1 MTDPD
6 PKPALED
13 AVLGE
18 TTGVYRLGSRT
29 EIYTAALALFL
40 QARRSLRL
48 FSYDLD
54 SAVLAEDV
62 FADAASELARR
73 NRYTFIRFLVQDAK
87 PAARVQHPLIRIIQ
101 SLPSH
106 IGARRTAAEW
116 AGESC
121 VALIADDDGLL
132 YRRDGERFDGTVEFS
147 ARATAARYRD
157 WFDDIWERST
167 PEPEFRRLRL

>member
-1 MTDPD
+1 MAEPD

-18 TTGVYRLGSRT
+18 TKGAYRLSTRA
-29 EIYTAALALFL
+29 EVYTAALALLL

-54 SAVLAEDV
+54 SAVLADDLV
-62 FADAASELARR
+62 ANAASELARR
-73 NRYTFIRFLVQDAK
+73 NRHTFIRFLVQDPR
-87 PAARVQHPLIRIIQ
+87 PAARIQHPLIRIIQ

-106 IGARRTAAEW
+106 IGARRAAAEW

-121 VALIADDDGLL
+121 VVLIVDDQGLL
-132 YRRDGERFDGTVEFS
+132 YRPDHDRFDGTVEFS

>member
-1 MTDPD
+1 MVDSDPQ
-6 PKPALED
+6 PALED
-13 AVLGE
+13 ALLGE
-18 TTGVYRLGSRT
+18 TKGVYRLSTRA
-29 EIYTAALALFL
+29 EVYTAALALLL

-54 SAVLAEDV
+54 SAVLADDLV
-62 FADAASELARR
+62 ANAVSELARR

-87 PAARVQHPLIRIIQ
+87 PAARTQHPLIRIIQ

-106 IGARRTAAEW
+106 IGARRTAEEW

-121 VALIADDDGLL
+121 VALIVDDEGVL
-132 YRRDGERFDGTVEFS
+132 YRPDHGRFDGTVEFS